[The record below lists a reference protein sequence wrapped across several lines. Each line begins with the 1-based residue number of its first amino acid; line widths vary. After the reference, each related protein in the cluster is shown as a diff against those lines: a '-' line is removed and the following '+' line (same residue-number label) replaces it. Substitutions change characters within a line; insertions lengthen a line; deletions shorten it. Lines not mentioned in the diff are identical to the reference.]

1 MNAAT
6 PAEPETIDATDEELV
21 AAILGGPND
30 AAAAEARTALGALGG
45 VGGLA
50 RASPRTLRDVA
61 GIGRV
66 RATRIRAAL
75 ELARRV
81 DRAHATAL
89 TMTDTACV
97 AAWGRSR
104 LAPLD
109 HEELWLLALDGSG
122 ELRGARRVA
131 VGGQHGLAVSARDV
145 LRAALLEGASAFVL
159 VHNHPSGDPK
169 PSGED
174 VAFTRRV
181 FVAAEAV
188 GLPLLDHVVVSRG
201 GFARVE
207 PG

>member
-1 MNAAT
+1 MNAIT
-6 PAEPETIDATDEELV
+6 HAEPEAAHATDEEIV

-30 AAAAEARTALGALGG
+30 AAAAEARSALGALGG
-45 VGGLA
+45 MSGLA

-66 RATRIRAAL
+66 RAARIHAAL

-89 TMTDTACV
+89 AMTDTACV
-97 AAWGRSR
+97 AAWGRAR
-104 LAPLD
+104 LAALD
-109 HEELWLLALDGSG
+109 HEELWLLALDGRG

-131 VGGQHGLAVSARDV
+131 VGGQHGLAVAARDV
-145 LRAALLEGASAFVL
+145 LRAALLEGASGFVL

-169 PSGED
+169 PSAED
-174 VAFTRRV
+174 VAFTHRV